1 MKLKVCVSFIFIFCG
16 ITAASWALPDMD
28 ARNLALG
35 GMAVADITISDAMFF
50 NPAVLSH
57 AEGLETSFT
66 QTRLTASDF
75 DFAVGASFPIISKN
89 IGLGFGWD
97 AVANQNQVLTGIVRD
112 SNGQVIIDPNTGL
125 PLTQI
130 LGFFTQSINTFYA
143 SLGVKVGFYSLG
155 VTLKYYLSDFGSFE
169 GTGVGLDVGLRA
181 DINPNLYWGVLISD
195 INNSVIDFHGETVNQ
210 TVPFTWTTSI
220 YWKFLQVGEVT
231 AAVEPSASNAF
242 WDTSVLDYGAGI
254 ELGWLKSIF
263 LRASDTQQSG
273 FNMGIGLVAHPVKV
287 FKEIRVDYTYLGQ
300 APNGYPSRLT
310 LSVDW

>member
-1 MKLKVCVSFIFIFCG
+1 MRLKLWILLLSVFWS

-35 GMAVADITISDAMFF
+35 GMAVADITISDAMFL
-50 NPAVLSH
+50 NPAVLSR

-75 DFAVGASFPIISKN
+75 DFAAGASFPIISKN
-89 IGLGFGWD
+89 IGVGLGWD

-155 VTLKYYLSDFGSFE
+155 ATLKYYLSDFGSYE
-169 GTGVGLDVGLRA
+169 GTGAGLDVGLRA
-181 DINPNLYWGVLISD
+181 DFSSNLYWGALISD
-195 INNSVIDFHGETVNQ
+195 VNNSVIDFHGETVNQ
-210 TVPFTWTTSI
+210 TVPFTWTTSL

-231 AAVEPSASNAF
+231 AAVEPSASNSF
-242 WDTSVLDYGAGI
+242 WDATVLDYGVGV

-263 LRASDTQQSG
+263 LRASDTQQG

>member
-1 MKLKVCVSFIFIFCG
+1 MELKIFVSFIFIFWG
-16 ITAASWALPDMD
+16 ITAASWALPEMD

-35 GMAVADITISDAMFF
+35 GMAVADINISDAMFL

-89 IGLGFGWD
+89 IGLGLGWD

-125 PLTQI
+125 PLTQV

-155 VTLKYYLSDFGSFE
+155 ATLKYYLSDFGNYE
-169 GTGVGLDVGLRA
+169 GTGFGLDASLRA
-181 DINPNLYWGVLISD
+181 DFSSNLYWGALISD
-195 INNSVIDFHGETVNQ
+195 INNSVIDFHGATVNRNGALYLDHQ
-210 TVPFTWTTSI
+210 HLLEI
-220 YWKFLQVGEVT
+220 
-231 AAVEPSASNAF
+231 PSSWGN
-242 WDTSVLDYGAGI
+242 DRGG
-254 ELGWLKSIF
+254 
-263 LRASDTQQSG
+263 
-273 FNMGIGLVAHPVKV
+273 
-287 FKEIRVDYTYLGQ
+287 
-300 APNGYPSRLT
+300 
-310 LSVDW
+310 